1 MCQPQGSRACLPTS
15 CGGSADGCR
24 SIPTYP
30 PCLCA
35 HNTLPYHTIRNQAL
49 TINELIAGQPPT
61 IQDPGWSMG
70 PLLPRTNDSDPC
82 LGVRGASGPA
92 NMCHRRFFRGEA
104 LAFTVFLCFSC
115 FKEQELHL
123 QSAEIMYTLM
133 PFRITHG
140 KSKKMNMCFRNQTVC
155 FRNQTVRFRNQTV
168 HFLELDCADSGN
180 DRADSEIRSRW
191 RVKRIT

>member
-1 MCQPQGSRACLPTS
+1 
-15 CGGSADGCR
+15 
-24 SIPTYP
+24 
-30 PCLCA
+30 
-35 HNTLPYHTIRNQAL
+35 
-49 TINELIAGQPPT
+49 
-61 IQDPGWSMG
+61 MG

-140 KSKKMNMCFRNQTVC
+140 KSKNEYVFPESDCVFS
-155 FRNQTVRFRNQTV
+155 
-168 HFLELDCADSGN
+168 ESDCAFPESDCAFSKSDRMDLES
-180 DRADSEIRSRW
+180 DRAFSRSDC
-191 RVKRIT
+191 VF

>member
-1 MCQPQGSRACLPTS
+1 
-15 CGGSADGCR
+15 
-24 SIPTYP
+24 
-30 PCLCA
+30 
-35 HNTLPYHTIRNQAL
+35 
-49 TINELIAGQPPT
+49 
-61 IQDPGWSMG
+61 MG

-180 DRADSEIRSRW
+180 DRADSEIRLCRFQNQTVPIPESDCAFPESDCAFSRSDC
-191 RVKRIT
+191 VF